1 MSYEMI
7 DLRKLKLL
15 ERNPRKIT
23 KTQMEKLKQ
32 KLMAK
37 PEFLQKRPVLV
48 NVVDDVYQVYAGNQ
62 RVRAA
67 RKLGWKQI
75 PCSVSFNM
83 TDEEMKEEVIM
94 DNAHFG
100 EDDYEIL
107 ANDYDVDLLLSCGF
121 TEAQLHL
128 DLPAPVE
135 ELDSQEEREEKVK
148 YCPHCNGEL

>member
-1 MSYEMI
+1 MSYELI
-7 DLRKLKLL
+7 DVKKLKLL
-15 ERNPRKIT
+15 DRNPRKIT
-23 KTQMEKLKQ
+23 KTQMEKLMQ

-48 NVVDDVYQVYAGNQ
+48 NVIDDVYQVYAGNQ

-83 TDEEMKEEVIM
+83 SDEEMKEEVIM

-107 ANDYDVDLLLSCGF
+107 ANDYDIDLLLSCGF

-128 DLPAPVE
+128 DLPSPVE
-135 ELDSQEEREEKVK
+135 ELEEAEEKEEKVK